1 MTRGSRKGRKYISME
16 ELKKNH
22 NDESLKRR
30 HETTDANAKRV
41 MIAGVGFLGIMVVG
55 LLMSW
60 AVYSVMK
67 DRTPNPGAPATT
79 FEEPSAVNPPPRP
92 WLQASP
98 RDTLLMVRRA
108 EDSVLTSYGWV
119 NKETGIVRVPIDRA
133 IEMVAAKGLPYR
145 EPESV
150 IK

>member
-1 MTRGSRKGRKYISME
+1 ME
-16 ELKKNH
+16 DLKKNDS
-22 NDESLKRR
+22 DESLKRR

-67 DRTPNPGAPATT
+67 DRTANPGAPATT
-79 FEEPSAVNPPPRP
+79 FEDPNVANPPPSP

-98 RDTLLMVRRA
+98 RDTLVMVRRA

-119 NKETGIVRVPIDRA
+119 NKERGIARVPIDRA
-133 IEMVAAKGLPYR
+133 IEIVAAKGLPYR
-145 EPESV
+145 KPESEM
-150 IK
+150 K